1 MPLRLFIDKLY
12 INTTSLSRKSE
23 TLHPTAR
30 TNNLALFL
38 FFSAKVNDALHQM
51 QGKKCRRKC
60 VFSRKSLL
68 FKCFSFEKHKPDFLL
83 FLQVLFRPAFLYG
96 EVTAPDG
103 KGPVGNVL
111 VYRCTARHKTVVA
124 YFEGCYEVG
133 VAPDKAVFAY

>member
-38 FFSAKVNDALHQM
+38 FFQ
-51 QGKKCRRKC
+51 
-60 VFSRKSLL
+60 RKSTTLYT
-68 FKCFSFEKHKPDFLL
+68 KCKAKNVEENVYFLEKACSFNGFSFEKHKPDFLL

-124 YFEGCYEVG
+124 YFERCYEVG

>member
-30 TNNLALFL
+30 TNKLALFL
-38 FFSAKVNDALHQM
+38 FFSESQRRFTPNARQKM
-51 QGKKCRRKC
+51 SKKTC
-60 VFSRKSLL
+60 L
-68 FKCFSFEKHKPDFLL
+68 FFEKACSSNAFLLKNTNPTFLL

-111 VYRCTARHKTVVA
+111 VYRCTARYKTVVA